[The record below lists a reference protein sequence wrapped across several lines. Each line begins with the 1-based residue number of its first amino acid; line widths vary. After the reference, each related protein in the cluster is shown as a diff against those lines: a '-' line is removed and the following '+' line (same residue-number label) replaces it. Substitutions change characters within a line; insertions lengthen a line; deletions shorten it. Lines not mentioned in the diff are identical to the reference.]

1 MAQVHTTACGGRKCR
16 YIPSI
21 ILRTHYAP
29 PRRKCAPRCPH
40 RSAHSRHIPH
50 SRHRQSPE
58 AQTSRTAASAP
69 ANSYTHP
76 SRSAQTPKPTSQS
89 RDQSH
94 VNSHE
99 RRLPTRTEKLRP
111 EVIHRTDASEDRK
124 EAATHVPDDS
134 RHHCP
139 ATRRLATPGNQCH
152 DEEWCRSVR
161 AQRVLEALCG
171 VWARRMKG
179 KNVCGVEQL
188 RTRRELM
195 LAMRHIASY
204 VAWYQDEE
212 RRGAWK
218 RC

>member
-1 MAQVHTTACGGRKCR
+1 MRSSVSSQVG
-16 YIPSI
+16 P
-21 ILRTHYAP
+21 
-29 PRRKCAPRCPH
+29 CAPHPTFA
-40 RSAHSRHIPH
+40 RSPVAGRHSSGDR
-50 SRHRQSPE
+50 E
-58 AQTSRTAASAP
+58 AQTSSTAVFAP
-69 ANSYTHP
+69 ATANSHTHP
-76 SRSAQTPKPTSQS
+76 SRSVETPEPAAQS

-94 VNSHE
+94 VNWRDS
-99 RRLPTRTEKLRP
+99 RLPPRTEKLQKAIVR
-111 EVIHRTDASEDRK
+111 RTDASEDRK
-124 EAATHVPDDS
+124 EATTHVS
-134 RHHCP
+134 GGSELHCP